1 MKVLDENPSRV
12 DFVSFVNGTGHLI
25 EIGGPS
31 HYAAYDEV
39 TYSYRVDEMAYARNL
54 KIARSLASEGW
65 VLTRI
70 ARVEIRDVRAA

>member
-25 EIGGPS
+25 EIDGPS

-39 TYSYRVDEMAYARNL
+39 TYSYRVDEMAYARISRL
-54 KIARSLASEGW
+54 L
-65 VLTRI
+65 VLWL
-70 ARVEIRDVRAA
+70 VKGGY